1 MKITLDNF
9 LRQYL
14 IVKTCGES
22 WRDDATE
29 QTTLLEGVENAWT
42 GVLATP
48 GRQMIVFVHQGHS
61 I

>member
-14 IVKTCGES
+14 IVKTCGEP
-22 WRDDATE
+22 WRDDVTE
-29 QTTLLEGVENAWT
+29 QTTLLEGVESVWT
-42 GVLATP
+42 GVLATS
-48 GRQMIVFVHQGHS
+48 GGQMIVFVHQGHS